1 MSPQNHVVISWPL
14 KLPSEV
20 HWNQDSTILVPP
32 LRQEGHLWIGSG
44 CPPAIY
50 TQKENQW
57 NIFPSHDPG
66 VRMDEILA
74 KRLMEILMVTQGS
87 CKLPVHF
94 MILHGYEK
102 LVLLGFSKSHLK
114 HMLVKIGSF
123 PQVSGLKKTKIF
135 ENNTWYILQY
145 LKTEW

>member
-1 MSPQNHVVISWPL
+1 
-14 KLPSEV
+14 
-20 HWNQDSTILVPP
+20 
-32 LRQEGHLWIGSG
+32 
-44 CPPAIY
+44 
-50 TQKENQW
+50 
-57 NIFPSHDPG
+57 
-66 VRMDEILA
+66 MDEILA

-123 PQVSGLKKTKIF
+123 PQVSGLKKQKS
-135 ENNTWYILQY
+135 
-145 LKTEW
+145 LKTTPGIYYNILRLNDNQ